1 MVEQVVSKIEKKF
14 VPSSRYLT
22 GSKNHLIVWHA
33 CEIDARMPGQAD
45 RLFAAMPCPS
55 SSIENK
61 LLETGQ
67 KAYILG
73 TKQVKIILF
82 VKLHCY
88 LKDLNLVKN

>member
-1 MVEQVVSKIEKKF
+1 M
-14 VPSSRYLT
+14 
-22 GSKNHLIVWHA
+22 HA
-33 CEIDARMPGQAD
+33 CRGKARQAD

-73 TKQVKIILF
+73 TKQVNHPLCKASLLF
-82 VKLHCY
+82 EGFKSC
-88 LKDLNLVKN
+88 